1 MNYPEAS
8 LKQAVSGRWIDE
20 TVANLLPYGHRS
32 NRFRKLCLS
41 LPWRQ
46 TRIPSVRPLSPLVSS
61 AGTRPKMLLNFLL
74 FLGFPPL
81 LVVIVSAS
89 QAARDTLQQHRHSS
103 ASSKPEKP
111 HDLSYMY
118 EYKKVSAGLIEMWRE
133 YEKMDVALRH
143 VLRDYSVAVEHQ
155 KYRELV
161 EILAGR
167 QHQAEKTIRKRL
179 EGKGKYHKSTPISHL
194 VAAEMT
200 SLKEL
205 KAQLNAEFAQLK
217 TLPTEEDPER
227 LLEKLEFDQT
237 PVDLASALRPDNASL
252 LHLSLEECSKRV
264 HKLVKLQKALRAQ
277 IKTLRSNG
285 GKKVHELFISQG
297 AEVGN
302 VFDAEAP
309 LSLHV
314 PLTSYSPGEME
325 FEL

>member
-1 MNYPEAS
+1 MFLNFFLIIGLQPF
-8 LKQAVSGRWIDE
+8 VVG
-20 TVANLLPYGHRS
+20 TVA
-32 NRFRKLCLS
+32 
-41 LPWRQ
+41 
-46 TRIPSVRPLSPLVSS
+46 
-61 AGTRPKMLLNFLL
+61 
-74 FLGFPPL
+74 
-81 LVVIVSAS
+81 AS
-89 QAARDTLQQHRHSS
+89 HTVHSS
-103 ASSKPEKP
+103 HHEPHGPGPSAKPQKP
-111 HDLSYMY
+111 QDLSYMY
-118 EYKKVSAGLIEMWRE
+118 EYKRISAGLIEMWRE

-167 QHQAEKTIRKRL
+167 QHQAEKTIKKRL
-179 EGKGKYHKSTPISHL
+179 QHTGKYGGSAPLSHL

-205 KAQLNAEFAQLK
+205 KAQLNAEFAQLR
-217 TLPTEEDPER
+217 TLPSEENPER

-264 HKLVKLQKALRAQ
+264 HKLSKLQKALKSE
-277 IKTLRSNG
+277 IKTLRSAS
-285 GKKVHELFISQG
+285 GKKVHEMFISQG

-302 VFDAEAP
+302 VFDADAP

-314 PLTSYSPGEME
+314 PLVSHPSSEME